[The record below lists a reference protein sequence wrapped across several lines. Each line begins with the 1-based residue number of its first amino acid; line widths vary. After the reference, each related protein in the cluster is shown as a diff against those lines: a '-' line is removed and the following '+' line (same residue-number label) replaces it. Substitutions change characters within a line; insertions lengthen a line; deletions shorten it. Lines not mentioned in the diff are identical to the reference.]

1 MIDRFD
7 GDNRFLSNFYKWA
20 VRFEGIVYPSVECA
34 FQAAK
39 TTDVD
44 LRIDF
49 IEMTSAQ
56 AKHAGRRLKLRAD
69 WEQVK
74 LGIMEQLLTAKF
86 SDKPMRQKLMATGN
100 QQLVEGNDWHDAF
113 WGVCDG
119 VGENH
124 LGRLIMKVRDQLR
137 RT

>member
-1 MIDRFD
+1 MIDSFT
-7 GDNRFLSNFYKWA
+7 GDYRFLSNFYKWA
-20 VRFEGIVYPSVECA
+20 VVFEGIIYPSVECA

-49 IEMTSAQ
+49 VEMTSAQ

-74 LGIMEQLLTAKF
+74 LGIMEQLLVSKF
-86 SDKPMRQKLMATGN
+86 YAKPMCQKLMATGN
-100 QQLVEGNDWHDAF
+100 QQLVEGNDWRDTY

-124 LGRLIMKVRDQLR
+124 LGLLLMKVRDQLR
-137 RT
+137 TT

>member
-49 IEMTSAQ
+49 IE
-56 AKHAGRRLKLRAD
+56 
-69 WEQVK
+69 VK

-100 QQLVEGNDWHDAF
+100 QQLVEGNDWKDLF

-124 LGRLIMKVRDQLR
+124 LGQLLMKVRDQLR